1 MGTSSR
7 EGSNHSLSVVSLL
20 LLGIS
25 AICVPLSATLAQ
37 SIDISVDGRLGSGV
51 TIAETGNETSWTRTP
66 TNLQF
71 DAGLIFD
78 EDEQFEWTLGT
89 IIQLESQ
96 VAVALNPK
104 LKLVRDLGVTKAFA
118 SLGLPWFVIPVR
130 RLGVSVGGGIIAPI
144 NDTFSWIG
152 NMSIQA
158 FFAGADVPDGQTVL
172 VLNGAF
178 GARIAF

>member
-1 MGTSSR
+1 LI
-7 EGSNHSLSVVSLL
+7 SLT
-20 LLGIS
+20 
-25 AICVPLSATLAQ
+25 AICVPFSNTFAQ
-37 SIDISVDGRLGSGV
+37 SVDVSVDGRLGTGI
-51 TIAETGNETSWTRTP
+51 TIAASGKETSWTRTP
-66 TNLQF
+66 SNLQF
-71 DAGLIFD
+71 DAGLVFD
-78 EDEQFEWTLGT
+78 EDEQFEWTLGA

-104 LKLVRDLGVTKAFA
+104 LKLVRDLGATKAFA

-130 RLGVSVGGGIIAPI
+130 RLGVEVGGGIIAPI
-144 NDTFSWIG
+144 NETFSWVG
-152 NMSIQA
+152 NISIQA